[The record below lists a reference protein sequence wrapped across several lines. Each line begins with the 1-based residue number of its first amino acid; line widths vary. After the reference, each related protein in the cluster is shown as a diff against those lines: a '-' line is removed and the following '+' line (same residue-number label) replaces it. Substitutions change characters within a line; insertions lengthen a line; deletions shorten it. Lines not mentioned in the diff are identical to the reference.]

1 MFGKRKKMTGVTASA
16 VSLLLAALFLFAACS
31 DVQGNADETTETAAV
46 SQVSA
51 ETTASLYDEDGY
63 LLDKLPE
70 KLDLGG
76 IEVHTLYDNLVQM
89 PDFFVEC
96 ENFILY
102 RFDTLKL
109 TVGISVG
116 TEDSFK

>member
-51 ETTASLYDEDGY
+51 ETTASLYDENGY

-70 KLDLGG
+70 KLDFGG
-76 IEVHTLYDNLVQM
+76 VEIVTLYVLRFPESCEHQEFPLKELGLLQVQQQL
-89 PDFFVEC
+89 P
-96 ENFILY
+96 L
-102 RFDTLKL
+102 R
-109 TVGISVG
+109 
-116 TEDSFK
+116 